1 MPRSKHIAKSKA
13 EKEGKKIKKLTSQKV
28 GRKADPAESG
38 VKRKYRSKPGRKA
51 MREIKRYQKT
61 TELLMQKAPF
71 HRKSKSLTNVVKQ
84 ILKEMNFETEK
95 FRFQSAALHAL
106 QEATE
111 AAIVSLLEDA
121 NLCCSHAHRKTVMR
135 SDVLLARRIRGE
147 RF

>member
-13 EKEGKKIKKLTSQKV
+13 EKEGKKIKKLTSQKNS
-28 GRKADPAESG
+28 RKSDPAESG
-38 VKRKYRSKPGRKA
+38 AKRKYRSRPGKKA

-71 HRKSKSLTNVVKQ
+71 QRKSKISTYVVKE
-84 ILKEMNFETEK
+84 ILRQMNFETEK
-95 FRFQSAALHAL
+95 FRFQSAALHTL

-121 NLCCSHAHRKTVMR
+121 NLCSAHAHRKTVMR
-135 SDVLLARRIRGE
+135 SDVLLARRIRG
-147 RF
+147 